1 MDGKTSFCGTV
12 DEDETTRKY
21 TSEYIKTIKG
31 GFKYLTESFKIE
43 TFELNNKQVWFL
55 YHSLCVG
62 KVAKLIFI
70 R

>member
-1 MDGKTSFCGTV
+1 MDGKTSFCGTS
-12 DEDETTRKY
+12 DEDEITRKY

-43 TFELNNKQVWFL
+43 TFELNNKQVCFL
-55 YHSLCVG
+55 YHLLCMR
-62 KVAKLIFI
+62 KVAKLMFI